1 MRALEINL
9 RDGHEVGYTQLVFP
23 DGQRHI
29 TLDEEVTDAEVMI
42 TASITNADDLFDLLL
57 MKDILDRG
65 RNEVSLD
72 IRYLMGA
79 RMDRPI
85 DACQPF
91 TLKVVADVISH
102 AGFHNISVL
111 DPHSTET
118 LKRLDAVARWP
129 FEPVRRMLR
138 QYSPADVAIVIPD
151 DGAVRRAHVLTQ
163 DTGFNTFVQCH
174 KSRDPQTGRLS
185 RFTIDNPEDVK
196 GKICIIIDDIC
207 DGGATFVGLA
217 KLLRHVGANLI
228 VLFVTHGIFSKGRDL
243 EGIDAVKS
251 TNSYNPG
258 S

>member
-9 RDGHEVGYTQLVFP
+9 LDGRGVGYKQFVFP

-29 TLDEEVTDAEVMI
+29 TLNEVVARTEVVI
-42 TASITNADDLFDLLL
+42 TASITCADDLFDLLL

-65 RNEVSLD
+65 RNRVSLD

-91 TLKVVADVISH
+91 TLKVVADVIRH
-102 AGFHNISVL
+102 AGFRLISVL

-118 LKRLDAVARWP
+118 LKQLDAVPRWP
-129 FEPVRRMLR
+129 LGLVRSMLR

-151 DGAVRRAHVLTQ
+151 DGAWGRAHVLTA

-185 RFTIDNPEDVK
+185 KFTIDNPEDVE

-217 KLLRHVGANLI
+217 KLLRHVGAEQVI
-228 VLFVTHGIFSKGRDL
+228 LFVTHGIFSKGRDL
-243 EGIDAVKS
+243 EGIDVVIS

-258 S
+258 G